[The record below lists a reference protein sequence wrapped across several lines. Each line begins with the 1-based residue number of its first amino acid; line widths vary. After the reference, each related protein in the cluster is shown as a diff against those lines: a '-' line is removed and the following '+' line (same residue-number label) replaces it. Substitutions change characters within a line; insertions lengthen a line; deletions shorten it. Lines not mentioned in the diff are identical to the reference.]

1 MLNLDKRTMDI
12 ARTAGISALAAAIAE
27 NLFDNLTVRFQ
38 DNALFKEGLPKM
50 ATQVASGVGLIAL
63 GSNQRKTSSGKQVGE
78 LLSTV
83 GVGVITSGVYTYA
96 VDPIGDFIADAPLI
110 GKGKPV
116 AKDDTT
122 AVEDNGADNAGYTM
136 LPHHDYTPVALNG
149 YQATP
154 THRQDETPI
163 HLGNAHY
170 GGIQKSE
177 LNTYQVVN

>member
-63 GSNQRKTSSGKQVGE
+63 GSNQRKTSSGKQLGE

-110 GKGKPV
+110 GKGQPV
-116 AKDDTT
+116 AKDP
-122 AVEDNGADNAGYTM
+122 EDVAKEGYTM

-154 THRQDETPI
+154 TARQDETPI